1 MGKRVYNKPMLITEA
16 FVPQEYVA
24 ACAAEEGAT
33 SYFLQCTAE
42 DSKIDLGIWGVHDV
56 VHSSNG
62 CKRPTAFRVD
72 VDDKT
77 MKIVNI
83 YEAGN
88 NSGYWDEEGPCE
100 NIQVNGVPA
109 SSVALE
115 RNGAYSLTWTT
126 DVGYDMPHS
135 GTLKLTTPIS
145 INHS

>member
-24 ACAAEEGAT
+24 ACAVEEGAT

-42 DSKIDLGIWGVHDV
+42 DSWLVK
-56 VHSSNG
+56 HSEDG
-62 CKRPTAFRVD
+62 CRRPTAFRVD
-72 VDDKT
+72 VDDET

-88 NSGYWDEEGPCE
+88 NSGFWNEEGPCE

>member
-42 DSKIDLGIWGVHDV
+42 DGWFVK
-56 VHSSNG
+56 HSEDG
-62 CKRPTAFRVD
+62 CRRPTAFRVD
-72 VDDKT
+72 VDDET

-88 NSGYWDEEGPCE
+88 NSGFWNEEGPCE